1 MTELL
6 DRRRRT
12 DRRRGLLAALGGGL
26 LATTLLGGCASD
38 DDDGISDDPGSQLQI
53 GAVRMQRYDG
63 NGDGLLAGLGLSGI
77 QGAAPG
83 YADPANPSAAELR
96 RNAIHANYTA
106 LVDASAAGGFGSIYG
121 PGDDTT
127 FPGREYLAFV
137 GEGFNRAALMV
148 QVPDAFD
155 PARPCIVAAP
165 SSGSRGVYG
174 AVATSG
180 EWGLTKGCA
189 IAYTDANK
197 GTGAHDLSRD
207 QGYAINGELADID
220 ALGSEASF
228 IVPTSDG
235 ITARS
240 GSAPKPS
247 QAELAAFAAQYPD
260 RYAFKHAHSQENIEK
275 DWGLHTLQAIRF
287 AFLVLNQYE
296 DFDVE
301 FTADNTTVIAASVSN
316 GGSAALRAA
325 EQDDD
330 GLIDAV
336 VVGEPNI
343 NPLAPPS
350 PVTIRMGA
358 TDFTDGG
365 KPAYE
370 YFALAELYAACASR
384 APANAGGL
392 FNELRGSVE
401 ARCDALVAAGLLSDG
416 SYEAEGAEA
425 WSKLEAAGFLPESG
439 KIITGYA
446 GIDLFQSLLATY
458 GNSYTRSSV
467 VDHLCK
473 ISMAYVDLPGGSLV
487 PAAHAAPQTLF
498 ATSSGIPRTGDVY
511 LIKDDSP
518 AGPVVQILA
527 TSGNG
532 SADYNLEGALCW
544 WDIWNNSANPLHQ
557 RLMTGIDEI
566 RGNGRLN
573 GIPTIM
579 VHGRADGLIPVNH
592 SSRPYYALNKLVE
605 GGDSPLYYYEVAN
618 AQHLDFLNQLYASV
632 GMHYVPIDYYYKQAL
647 ELMFEHLQNG
657 AELPPSQVVF
667 ATPPAAGETLTT
679 AHVPA
684 ITAAPGDAA
693 ITFDGALLDIPEA
706 PVATP

>member
-6 DRRRRT
+6 NQGRRR
-12 DRRRGLLAALGGGL
+12 DRHRSLFATLGGCL
-26 LATTLLGGCASD
+26 LATALLGGCASD
-38 DDDGISDDPGSQLQI
+38 NDDDDDDSGDQLQI
-53 GAVRMQRYDG
+53 GAVRMQSYDG

-83 YADPANPSAAELR
+83 YADPAQPSAAELR
-96 RNAIHANYTA
+96 RNTIFANYTA

-121 PGDDTT
+121 PVDDTT
-127 FPGREYLAFV
+127 FPGREYLAYV
-137 GEGFNRAALMV
+137 GAGFNRAALMV
-148 QVPDAFD
+148 QVPDGFD
-155 PARPCIVAAP
+155 PANPCIVAAP

-174 AVATSG
+174 AVASSG
-180 EWGLTKGCA
+180 DWGLANGCVV
-189 IAYTDANK
+189 AYTDANK

-235 ITARS
+235 ITTRS
-240 GSAPKPS
+240 ASAPKPS
-247 QAELAAFAAQYPD
+247 EAELAAFVAQYPD

-275 DWGLHTLQAIRF
+275 DWGLHTLQAIEF
-287 AFLVLNQYE
+287 AFQVLNRYE
-296 DFDVE
+296 SFDVE
-301 FTADNTTVIAASVSN
+301 FDAANTTVIAASISN

-343 NPLAPPS
+343 NPVAPPS

-358 TDFTDGG
+358 SSFTGGG
-365 KPAYE
+365 KAAYE

-384 APANAGGL
+384 APVNAGGL

-416 SYEAEGAEA
+416 SYEEEGAEA
-425 WSKLEAAGFLPESG
+425 WGKLQAAGFLPESG
-439 KIITGYA
+439 KIVTGYA
-446 GIDLFQSLLATY
+446 GIDIFQSLLATY

-467 VDHLCK
+467 VDHLCNV
-473 ISMAYVDLPGGSLV
+473 SMAYVDLAGASVV
-487 PAAHAAPQTLF
+487 PAPHASPQTLF

-518 AGPVVQILA
+518 AGPVVQISA

-544 WDIWNNSANPLHQ
+544 WDLWDNSANPLHQ
-557 RLMTGIDEI
+557 RLMSGIDEV
-566 RGNGRLN
+566 RGSGELN

-592 SSRPYYALNKLVE
+592 SSRPYYALNKLVD
-605 GGDSPLYYYEVAN
+605 GSDSPLRYYEITN
-618 AQHLDFLNQLYASV
+618 AQHLDSLNQLYATA
-632 GMHYVPIDYYYKQAL
+632 GMLYVPIDYYFKRAL
-647 ELMFEHLQNG
+647 DLMFDHLKNG
-657 AELPPSQVVF
+657 VELPPSQVVF

-684 ITAAPGDAA
+684 ISADPGSAA
-693 ITFDGALLDIPEA
+693 ITFDGALLDIPEV
-706 PVATP
+706 PTVTR